1 LTSSSSV
8 FFPFPPSFDGR
19 SFFGERRRSVRNRV
33 PPEIRVDALDGKQL
47 EPDRI
52 PVLVHPISKR
62 FRIALFSEGDVRIE
76 NGQSY
81 AVSRGSDHAQP
92 DKAKQR
98 NQAVMLLEIFGRQ
111 MLGHFHAHQQRHGGE
126 TGARIEDCDL
136 KESA

>member
-1 LTSSSSV
+1 MHCSLTHNTSKENGDTTRPSCPLPSS
-8 FFPFPPSFDGR
+8 
-19 SFFGERRRSVRNRV
+19 
-33 PPEIRVDALDGKQL
+33 A
-47 EPDRI
+47 
-52 PVLVHPISKR
+52 HPISKR

-126 TGARIEDCDL
+126 TGARIEDCDFERIGL
-136 KESA
+136 IYTAVIITRKF